1 MVVIGLI
8 GISRSGKD
16 TIAEYLKKFGF
27 NKVIQASLLNECME
41 PIVKRFNLDTE
52 DRLSTLNPLRMS
64 YRHIREVIGKSFY
77 EEGISLAYTQSVL
90 DAYKAAIPNAAIIV
104 SDVRRVEEIEMLHE
118 RYDAKFIHVFR
129 VVEDHLLRQAESHIP
144 QMVSDMRDKGIPI
157 LRVLN
162 TSTKEDLYKNVN
174 KALAYYFNLPYIP
187 DISEYGVCQHK
198 HKLQGTASF
207 FYSEG
212 YLKCNECG
220 GYQKIRKPV

>member
-16 TIAEYLKKFGF
+16 TIAEYLKQFGF
-27 NKVIQASLLNECME
+27 NQVIQASLLNECME

-129 VVEDHLLRQAESHIP
+129 VVEDHLLRQVESHIP
-144 QMVSDMRDKGIPI
+144 QMVTDMRNKGIPI
-157 LRVLN
+157 LRVVN
-162 TSTKEDLYKNVN
+162 TSTKEDLYQNVN
-174 KALAYYFNLPYIP
+174 NALAYFYNEQSMSNHANL
-187 DISEYGVCQHK
+187 SMK
-198 HKLQGTASF
+198 MT
-207 FYSEG
+207 
-212 YLKCNECG
+212 
-220 GYQKIRKPV
+220 

>member
-16 TIAEYLKKFGF
+16 TIAEYLNQFGF
-27 NKVIQASLLNECME
+27 NQVIQASLLNECME

-52 DRLSTLNPLRMS
+52 DKLSTLNPLKMS
-64 YRHIREVIGKSFY
+64 YRHIRESIGKSFY
-77 EEGISLAYTQSVL
+77 DEGISLAYTQSVL
-90 DAYKAAIPNAAIIV
+90 DAYKANVPNAAVIV

-118 RYDAKFIHVFR
+118 RYDAKFIYVFR
-129 VVEDHLLRQAESHIP
+129 EVEDHLLRQVESHIP
-144 QMVSDMRDKGIPI
+144 QMVDDMRNRGISI

-174 KALAYYFNLPYIP
+174 RVLAYHFNLPYIP
-187 DISEYGVCQHK
+187 DIAEYGVCQHK
-198 HKLQGTASF
+198 HELQGTASF

-220 GYQKIRKPV
+220 GYQKIRKPL

>member
-27 NKVIQASLLNECME
+27 NQVIQASLLNECME
-41 PIVKRFNLDTE
+41 PIVKRFNLDTK
-52 DRLSTLNPLRMS
+52 DMLSTLNPLGMS
-64 YRHIREVIGKSFY
+64 YRYIREAIGKSFY
-77 EEGISLAYTQSVL
+77 EKGISLAYTQSVL
-90 DAYKAAIPNAAIIV
+90 DSYKTTIPNVAVIV
-104 SDVRRVEEIEMLHE
+104 SDVRKVEEIEMLHK

-129 VVEDHLLRQAESHIP
+129 VVEDHLLRQVESHIP

-157 LRVLN
+157 LQVVN

-174 KALAYYFNLPYIP
+174 NALAYYCGLSHIP
-187 DISEYGVCQHK
+187 DISKYGVCQHK

-220 GYQKIRKPV
+220 GYQKIRKPI

>member
-16 TIAEYLKKFGF
+16 TIAEYLNQFGF
-27 NKVIQASLLNECME
+27 NQVIQASLLNECME

-52 DRLSTLNPLRMS
+52 DKLSTLNPLKMS
-64 YRHIREVIGKSFY
+64 YRHIRESIGKSFY
-77 EEGISLAYTQSVL
+77 DEGISLAYTQSVL
-90 DAYKAAIPNAAIIV
+90 DAYKANVPNAAVIV

-118 RYDAKFIHVFR
+118 RYDAKFIYVFR
-129 VVEDHLLRQAESHIP
+129 EVEDHLLRQVEAHIP
-144 QMVSDMRDKGIPI
+144 QMVDDMRNRGISI

-174 KALAYYFNLPYIP
+174 RVLAYHFNLPYIP
-187 DISEYGVCQHK
+187 DIAEYGVCQHK
-198 HKLQGTASF
+198 HELQGTASF

-220 GYQKIRKPV
+220 GYQKIRKPL